1 MTKRQKLGRGLGSLL
16 GETLDEKGKVIDLE
30 LAKIHPNPWQPRR
43 DFDDEALKGLAD
55 SIKEKGLIQPITV
68 RYKDTDGEFEYE
80 LVAGERR
87 FRAAKMAGLSVI
99 PAIITQYDDKMMA
112 EAALI
117 ENLQREDLNPVEEA
131 SAYETIMKSYELTQE
146 ELAESVGKSRS
157 HVANTLRLMD
167 LPDEVKDMLSERKL
181 TAGQARPLLS
191 LKTPAEQISLA
202 RRIVK
207 DGLSARE
214 VEKLTSETKPGKV
227 KPKKDE
233 QVSAYLKSLEE
244 SLTLSVGTHVSIKT
258 GKGRKAHSGTIM
270 ISFKN
275 DDEFAMITNI
285 LKQKSENTSGEE

>member
-55 SIKEKGLIQPITV
+55 SIKEKGLIQPVTV

-233 QVSAYLKSLEE
+233 QVSAYLKSL
-244 SLTLSVGTHVSIKT
+244 
-258 GKGRKAHSGTIM
+258 
-270 ISFKN
+270 
-275 DDEFAMITNI
+275 
-285 LKQKSENTSGEE
+285 

>member
-55 SIKEKGLIQPITV
+55 SIKEKGLIQPVTV

-131 SAYETIMKSYELTQE
+131 SAYETIMKSYELT
-146 ELAESVGKSRS
+146 

>member
-55 SIKEKGLIQPITV
+55 SIKEKGLIQPLTV
-68 RYKDTDGEFEYE
+68 RRLSSGYYQII
-80 LVAGERR
+80 AGERR
-87 FRAAKMAGLSVI
+87 WRAARLAGLSDVPVVI
-99 PAIITQYDDKMMA
+99 IEADDRKVM
-112 EAALI
+112 ELGLI

-233 QVSAYLKSLEE
+233 QISAYLKSLEE

-258 GKGRKAHSGTIM
+258 GKGRKAHSGTIT

>member
-1 MTKRQKLGRGLGSLL
+1 
-16 GETLDEKGKVIDLE
+16 
-30 LAKIHPNPWQPRR
+30 
-43 DFDDEALKGLAD
+43 
-55 SIKEKGLIQPITV
+55 
-68 RYKDTDGEFEYE
+68 
-80 LVAGERR
+80 
-87 FRAAKMAGLSVI
+87 
-99 PAIITQYDDKMMA
+99 MA

-181 TAGQARPLLS
+181 TAGQVRPLLS